1 MTEQDQKITPV
12 ADATGDLSVGDLP
25 PHLEPTA
32 VESPES
38 ETVKGGGINRVV
50 VTDGNISAKP

>member
-1 MTEQDQKITPV
+1 MADQDQKITPI

-32 VESPES
+32 EQSPET

-50 VTDGNISAKP
+50 VTDGTISAKP